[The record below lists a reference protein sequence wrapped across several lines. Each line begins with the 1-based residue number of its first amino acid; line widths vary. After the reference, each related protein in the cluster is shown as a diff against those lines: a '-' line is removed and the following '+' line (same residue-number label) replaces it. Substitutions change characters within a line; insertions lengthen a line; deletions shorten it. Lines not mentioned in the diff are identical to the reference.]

1 MKNLYLL
8 FILTLFFSNL
18 TIAQIK
24 LEVEI
29 ENLRNGSGNILVAL
43 IDAEKNQVMGKTGQ
57 IQNGKSLIVF
67 ENLKPEKYAI
77 KYIHDENANG
87 KLDKNFMG
95 IPKEGYG
102 ISNNAYGFFGPEEFE
117 KQLFVL
123 RRSSKINL
131 QTKY

>member
-8 FILTLFFSNL
+8 FILSLFFSNL
-18 TIAQIK
+18 SMAQIK
-24 LEVEI
+24 LEIEI
-29 ENLRNGSGNILVAL
+29 ENLKNNIGNVLLALLDSEGNQISG
-43 IDAEKNQVMGKTGQ
+43 KMGQ
-57 IQNGKSLIVF
+57 IQNKKSIIRF
-67 ENLKPEKYAI
+67 EDLESGAYAI

-102 ISNNAYGFFGPEEFE
+102 ISNNAYGFFGPEEFK

-123 RRSSKINL
+123 RSSSKINL
-131 QTKY
+131 ETKY